1 MDSAHGCIYTT
12 LILLWIVRFL
22 VLLLAVSSASVAG
35 QDWHRAL
42 CTPSITTNY
51 RGTRPVRDVG
61 MDVATV
67 ASAGPVLVYRRGRS
81 WNQLCKEK
89 YNSGKY
95 REIISTYYFRSHR
108 KNSSSNINRGMINN
122 HVTANTRHWHNVDL
136 ILVQRRRRWTNIRP
150 ALATPVL

>member
-1 MDSAHGCIYTT
+1 MAVYIRRWFCCE
-12 LILLWIVRFL
+12 LCVFL

-67 ASAGPVLVYRRGRS
+67 AGAGPVLVYKRGRS

-89 YNSGKY
+89 YNSSKY

-150 ALATPVL
+150 ALATLVL